1 MEGENIHEQGNAPV
15 APVEET
21 RSESA
26 GQGTEQA
33 TAQRPTKFCSH
44 CGRSIDAQAVVCPL
58 CGCQVEQMAAPVPNI
73 VINNANNN
81 TNTNTQVQKQTA
93 APVVVMGRPKNKWVA
108 ILLCLFLGVLGGHK
122 FYEGKVGMGI
132 LYCLTGGLFAIGI
145 IVDLITLLLK
155 PNPYYV

>member
-1 MEGENIHEQGNAPV
+1 MEGENIHEQGTAPV

-26 GQGTEQA
+26 GQGTAQA

-44 CGRSIDAQAVVCPL
+44 CGGSIDAQAVVCPL
-58 CGCQVEQMAAPVPNI
+58 CGCQVEQMAAPTPNI

-81 TNTNTQVQKQTA
+81 TNTQVQKQTA
-93 APVVVMGRPKNKWVA
+93 TPVVVMGRPKNKWVA